1 MFKAAGTFRR
11 PFYFS
16 GGKSGAAHYLG
27 LMTQNENTSAY
38 ADTSDARLG
47 ALGSWRRFMPYIWPR
62 HDRELKLRIGFAI
75 ALMIAA
81 KATVLIVPFFYEW
94 AIDALT
100 EEAGVATGVA
110 VGLIVAY
117 AGMRFLSTAFQYARD
132 AVYVK
137 VGQRAIRRLALDV
150 FKHLHMLSLR
160 FHLERRTGG
169 LSKAIERGTK
179 SIDEMLYFIMFNI
192 VPTIFE
198 LLAVA
203 VIFWVK
209 FGWVLVAIMMG
220 CVVAYIAY
228 TALITEWRTTL
239 RRTMVDEDTKANSR
253 AIDSLLNYETVKYFG
268 NEAHET
274 TQYDRALQRF
284 EKAATLS
291 DASLALLNIGQ
302 GLMTSLCLG
311 GAMAYVALGIA
322 PGRFTVGELVLV
334 NALLM
339 QLFRPLDIL
348 GWVYRNIKQ
357 GLVDMEFLFGLL
369 DKSLEIEDKADA
381 QDLVVK
387 GGEVRFDN
395 VVFNY
400 ETRRRILKGI
410 SLAIPPGKTLA
421 VVGHSGAGKSTLSR
435 ILFRFYD
442 IEAGRVL
449 IDGQDIRD
457 VKQVSLRSV
466 IGIVPQDTVLFN
478 DTIAYNIAYGRP
490 GASRDEVEDAARRA
504 QIHDF
509 ILSLPD
515 GYDTMVG
522 ERGLKLSGGEKQRVA
537 IARTLLKNPPI
548 LILDEATSALDTKT
562 EREIQTALREVSK
575 NRTTL
580 IIAHRLSTVVDAD
593 EIIVMDQGEIIERG
607 THIALL
613 GQDGA
618 YAAMWQEQ
626 QKAAAAKEALA
637 SLGEEAAE

>member
-1 MFKAAGTFRR
+1 
-11 PFYFS
+11 
-16 GGKSGAAHYLG
+16 
-27 LMTQNENTSAY
+27 MTQNENTSAY

-62 HDRELKLRIGFAI
+62 HDRELKLRIAFAI

-100 EEAGVATGVA
+100 EEAGVETGVA

-117 AGMRFLSTAFQYARD
+117 AGVRFLSTAFQYARD

-228 TALITEWRTTL
+228 TALVTEWRTTL

-381 QDLVVK
+381 QDLIVK

-457 VKQVSLRSV
+457 VKQVSLRSA

-613 GQDGA
+613 AQDGA
-618 YAAMWQEQ
+618 YAAMWKEQ